1 MDDTNF
7 PDLYGDLVF
16 FRNTPRRQSEYESP
30 QLALPE
36 AAQSDKASP
45 THLAGKGDLF
55 PLPQPPATTTRQPRQ
70 HLLQIHL
77 PGD

>member
-7 PDLYGDLVF
+7 LDIYGDLF
-16 FRNTPRRQSEYESP
+16 LFRNTPRRQSEYESP

-36 AAQSDKASP
+36 AAQSDTAPP
-45 THLAGKGDLF
+45 THLTGKGDLF
-55 PLPQPPATTTRQPRQ
+55 PLPKPPAATTCQPRQ

-77 PGD
+77 AGD